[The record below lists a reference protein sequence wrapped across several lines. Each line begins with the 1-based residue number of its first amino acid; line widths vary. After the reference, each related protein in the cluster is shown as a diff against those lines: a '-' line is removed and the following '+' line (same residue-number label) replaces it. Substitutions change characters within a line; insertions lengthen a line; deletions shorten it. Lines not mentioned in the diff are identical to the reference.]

1 MVVIQDATEPFSAVD
16 GTLDA
21 GPVDRLLDQFI
32 IEPLMDGMEVGEQ
45 DDHGHRRLRRLPD
58 FLDRKAVR

>member
-21 GPVDRLLDQFI
+21 SPWWLRSEMVVLRVFL
-32 IEPLMDGMEVGEQ
+32 
-45 DDHGHRRLRRLPD
+45 HGLAKVALAQRNDLSPD
-58 FLDRKAVR
+58 TRI